1 MVKKL
6 TAVQLR
12 NHNLINNQEFLVLQF
27 LRRDKGSISNRK
39 LAIWLDL
46 PINCVTA
53 RVYALRQKNL
63 VIQTGYEFDKET
75 RKTVRVWA
83 SN

>member
-1 MVKKL
+1 MRKL

-12 NHNLINNQEFLVLQF
+12 NHNLINNQEFLVLQW

-39 LAIWLDL
+39 LSIWLDL

-53 RVYALRQKNL
+53 RIYSLRRKNL
-63 VIQTGYEFDKET
+63 VVQTGWEFDKET
-75 RKTVRVWA
+75 NRTVRVWA

>member
-12 NHNLINNQEFLVLQF
+12 NHKLINNQEFLVLQW

-39 LAIWLDL
+39 LSIWLDL

-53 RVYALRQKNL
+53 RIHALRRKNL
-63 VIQTGYEFDKET
+63 VIQAGFEFDEET
-75 RKTVRVWA
+75 RKTVKVWA